1 MRFITGAYIGLYV
14 SDFEIL
20 QKICG
25 HYRADIFI
33 DGKARTDLNT
43 LA

>member
-1 MRFITGAYIGLYV
+1 MHFATGAYIGLYV

-25 HYRADIFI
+25 LYRADIFI
-33 DGKARTDLNT
+33 DGEAGTDLNT